1 MNQEKGTLVRGL
13 TLVTV
18 FTLITGAMVGMA
30 WATIINALFE
40 YAGPAILLSAI
51 LAAIFSVLIG
61 LCYAELCSAMPYA
74 GGEYHYTRRAL
85 GKFASFI
92 TGWFLIIAYSSMMP
106 AEVIIFSRVA
116 GSLMPESWLQAG
128 ILTVGSY
135 TFPPL
140 AMIIV
145 GVVIA
150 IFFGVVNY
158 IGIRISAIAQL
169 IFTIVLFGGIATY
182 IIGGIPHVDMVNFS
196 GNFWDK
202 GIAGMFMMVPIAM
215 LAFMGFD
222 VVPQAAEEIKSPIRK
237 VVFLIPLSVIFV
249 LIFYSGVFFVSAG
262 VVPYETIAASTE
274 EVPILPIAQRTIGTV
289 GASIV
294 IVAGLM
300 GLITTLNAFMIGSSR
315 LMLGMAREGVL
326 PAALGKIHPKYGT
339 PAVGIIV
346 LTILGLL
353 GCFFDFLL
361 TLFQVASAAI
371 LVAYI
376 LVCISLFVL
385 RKKEPGMERPFRMP
399 AAWFLGGLA
408 ILGAVLAEL
417 FAVYMLIEDKEVI
430 GTVLFFGLTAV
441 GLLYYIFVARKKS
454 GGISNT

>member
-40 YAGPAILLSAI
+40 YAGPAILLSAL
-51 LAAIFSVLIG
+51 LAAVFSVLIG

-116 GSLMPESWLQAG
+116 GSLMPEAWLQSG

-182 IIGGIPHVDMVNFS
+182 VIGGIPHVDMANFG
-196 GNFWDK
+196 GNFFDK

-262 VVPYETIAASTE
+262 VVPYEEIAMSTE
-274 EVPILPIAQRTIGTV
+274 EVPILPIAQMTIGTV

-346 LTILGLL
+346 LTILGLV

-399 AAWFLGGLA
+399 AAWLLGGFA

-417 FAVYMLIEDKEVI
+417 FAIYMLIEDKEVL